1 MRISNSGGQ
10 VLYTFSIIIPA
21 YNEAQYL
28 PATIAAIRQAESA
41 LGEPV
46 EIIVGDNVSTDA
58 TASVAK
64 SLGAKVVP
72 VDIRCISVVR
82 NRAAEQATGK
92 YLVFVDADDHMSRNM
107 LVEIKRVMHA
117 GKHIG
122 GGVARTRYD
131 RRSWGIEFTHGLV
144 QTGLSFTG
152 ISMFLFYTTPEAFWT
167 AGAFNPELLC
177 TEDYDF
183 AKRLRSLGK
192 RRGLKYKNLR
202 TAHLVKSSRKFN
214 EFGDW
219 GVFRRPVLAISA
231 MLASKKAAHTIWY
244 KPRRETPVEMVQ
256 IPQAS
261 LAQESDGERT
271 SAA

>member
-1 MRISNSGGQ
+1 M
-10 VLYTFSIIIPA
+10 
-21 YNEAQYL
+21 
-28 PATIAAIRQAESA
+28 
-41 LGEPV
+41 
-46 EIIVGDNVSTDA
+46 STDA
-58 TASVAK
+58 TAAVAK

-107 LVEIKRVMHA
+107 LVEIQRVMDA
-117 GKHIG
+117 GRHIG

-131 RRSWGIEFTHGLV
+131 RQSWGIEITHGLV

-152 ISMFLFYTTPEAFWT
+152 LSMFLFYTTAEAFWA
-167 AGAFNPELLC
+167 AGAFNDELLC

-183 AKRLRSLGK
+183 AKRLRTLGK
-192 RRGLKYKNLR
+192 RRRLKYKNLR

-219 GVFRRPVLAISA
+219 GVFTRPVLAISA
-231 MLASKKAAHTIWY
+231 MFANKSAAHTIWY
-244 KPRRETPVEMVQ
+244 KPRRQSPAEMVPLQ
-256 IPQAS
+256 QS
-261 LAQESDGERT
+261 SRAQETEGERT

>member
-1 MRISNSGGQ
+1 M
-10 VLYTFSIIIPA
+10 
-21 YNEAQYL
+21 
-28 PATIAAIRQAESA
+28 
-41 LGEPV
+41 
-46 EIIVGDNVSTDA
+46 
-58 TASVAK
+58 AK

-92 YLVFVDADDHMSRNM
+92 YIVFVDADDHMSRNM
-107 LVEIKRVMHA
+107 LIEIKRIMDA

-167 AGAFNPELLC
+167 SGAFNPELLC

-183 AKRLRSLGK
+183 ARRLQALGK
-192 RRGLKYKNLR
+192 KRGLKYKNLR

-219 GVFRRPVLAISA
+219 GVFTRPVLAISA
-231 MLASKKAAHTIWY
+231 MFANKRAAHTIWY
-244 KPRRETPVEMVQ
+244 KPRREVSAEVVKLSH
-256 IPQAS
+256 AS
-261 LAQESDGERT
+261 VSQEADGERT

>member
-1 MRISNSGGQ
+1 M
-10 VLYTFSIIIPA
+10 YTFSIIIPA

-28 PATIAAIRQAESA
+28 PATIAAIRQAEQA

-107 LVEIKRVMHA
+107 LVEIHRVMEA

-167 AGAFNPELLC
+167 SGAFDADLLC

-183 AKRLRSLGK
+183 ARRLQALGK
-192 RRGLKYKNLR
+192 KRGLKYKNLR

-219 GVFRRPVLAISA
+219 GVFTRPVLAISA
-231 MLASKKAAHTIWY
+231 MFASKKAAHTIWY
-244 KPRRETPVEMVQ
+244 KPRRQGSSEVVQMPQTPAATDTE
-256 IPQAS
+256 
-261 LAQESDGERT
+261 GERT